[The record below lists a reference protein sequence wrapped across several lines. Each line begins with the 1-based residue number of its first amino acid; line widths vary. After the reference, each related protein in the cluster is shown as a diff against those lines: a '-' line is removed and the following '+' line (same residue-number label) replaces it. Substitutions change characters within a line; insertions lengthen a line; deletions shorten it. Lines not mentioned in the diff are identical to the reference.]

1 MRCRSDTQTPMGIGS
16 SSFVAAD
23 KDVMVRAKRTR
34 PGQQAN
40 YPCRSPLP
48 RRLSDKGANDPKD
61 EHRAEPQ
68 PQQLT
73 PRHRRKRRRRKCK
86 HSGSG
91 LTSRQRKVEESLAK
105 VTEWLQI
112 SGDNIADLNRRMC
125 YRCDISEG
133 HVKFVNTP
141 STID

>member
-1 MRCRSDTQTPMGIGS
+1 MRCRSDTGTPMGSGS

-23 KDVMVRAKRTR
+23 EDVMVRAKRTR

-40 YPCRSPLP
+40 YPCRSPLV

-73 PRHRRKRRRRKCK
+73 PRHRRKRRRRKCS
-86 HSGSG
+86 HTG

-112 SGDNIADLNRRMC
+112 SGDNLADLNSRMC
-125 YRCDISEG
+125 NRCDISG
-133 HVKFVNTP
+133 GQVKFVNTP
-141 STID
+141 STVD